1 MLNKSG
7 KNSFLVLF
15 LILEKKQLFIIDYAS
30 CGLVIYSLYYFRI
43 HSLYTHFAEFFC
55 RLFVCLVFF
64 LGRHL
69 QHMEV
74 PRLGDESGLQL
85 LAYTTATATLTI
97 RQHFPVRHNFHK
109 YYLLQSSKL
118 PCETGSNCPVSH
130 EKMRYRPGIQ
140 T

>member
-1 MLNKSG
+1 MLVVGLSYTAFIIFG
-7 KNSFLVLF
+7 YTHSIHILLSFFVVCLCVLF
-15 LILEKKQLFIIDYAS
+15 
-30 CGLVIYSLYYFRI
+30 V
-43 HSLYTHFAEFFC
+43 
-55 RLFVCLVFF
+55 F

-109 YYLLQSSKL
+109 YYLPQSSKL